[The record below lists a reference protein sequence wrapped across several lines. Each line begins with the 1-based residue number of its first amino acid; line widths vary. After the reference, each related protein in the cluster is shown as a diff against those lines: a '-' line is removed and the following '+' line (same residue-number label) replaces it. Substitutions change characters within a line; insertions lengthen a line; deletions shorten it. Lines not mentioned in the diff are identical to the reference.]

1 MLWQF
6 TLLTTIAMLAI
17 GIQIAKNMTE
27 LAMMLI
33 FDEDERDA
41 KIMSLTIMQGV
52 LTSGLIG
59 MYFWLMF

>member
-1 MLWQF
+1 
-6 TLLTTIAMLAI
+6 MLAI

-41 KIMSLTIMQGV
+41 KIMSLSIIQGV